1 MTGFQKQV
9 NLQPAPGV
17 EGAIASGNPP
27 ATYVTGPGGL
37 ISGANGVIVGRF
49 GFASYQSDGSERVD
63 NSSFLVA
70 DGNDRLLSM
79 GFIANMQQALNTV
92 YLSESNMTMLPWQ
105 SMEMFTRG
113 DFWAKLLT
121 TATRGQK
128 AFVSLIDGS
137 IKAAAPAATISAFVG
152 TASFATNVMTVTAVT
167 SGTVAVGQQV
177 SGAGLPANTYVKAL
191 GTGTGGAGTYTL
203 STSPGTISAQATTT
217 QEYVES
223 NFRILSTALANEI
236 AKIGYGS

>member
-1 MTGFQKQV
+1 MSFQRQV
-9 NLQPAPGV
+9 NIQPAPGV

-27 ATYVTGPGGL
+27 VTYVTGPGGL

-70 DGNDRLLSM
+70 NGVDRTYAL
-79 GFIANMQQALNTV
+79 GFVPNMQQALNTT
-92 YLSESNMTMLPWQ
+92 YLSEYGMTMLPWQ

-113 DFWAKLLT
+113 DFWAKFST

-128 AFVSLIDGS
+128 VFVSLIDGS
-137 IKAAAPAATISAFVG
+137 IKAAAPGATVAAFVG

-177 SGAGLPANTYVKAL
+177 TGAGLPANTYVASL
-191 GTGTGGAGTYTL
+191 GTGTGGAGTYNLT
-203 STSPGTISAQATTT
+203 TSPGTISAQATTT
-217 QEYVES
+217 AEYVET
-223 NFRILSTALANEI
+223 NFRVLSTALSGEI
-236 AKIGYGS
+236 AKIGYGA